1 MSMVLKCADVAGPTK
16 PKHTHLRMSELVMQE
31 FYEQG
36 DLERENGMHA
46 HGIHLCRKLKSN
58 WLSGGSQR
66 QR

>member
-1 MSMVLKCADVAGPTK
+1 MTMSRYTRSRPPSSTI
-16 PKHTHLRMSELVMQE
+16 
-31 FYEQG
+31 
-36 DLERENGMHA
+36 ERENGMHA